1 MKLKLTDPFI
11 RNHPEPDK
19 RTEIY
24 DTLAPGLAVRITKT
38 GSKSFVYRY
47 RFNNKVKRYTIAR
60 YSNMRLAKARKVAA
74 ELSYKV
80 NQGIDPLAEK
90 QKRKRKPDLKKFSEL
105 AAEFKSDH
113 LTQRKQSTQKEY
125 NRIIDN
131 ELLPKLKNIPVPE
144 ITSHDIRKIIK
155 AKKKSGAATMA
166 NRIRAVASSIFSYAI
181 TEGMAKNNPV
191 EGTAKYESGDNS
203 RDRYYDETE
212 IKALWGAFDQES
224 EPVQSILKLLL
235 ISAQRKTETMK
246 MKWDDINN
254 DVWHIPAENAKNKQG
269 HDVPL
274 SDYATQ
280 IINGMKPICGNS
292 YYVFESPRLE
302 NEPIKW
308 IKQAVNRIRE
318 ASGVD
323 DFRIHDLRRT
333 AATFMAKGG
342 TDPMIIGKV
351 LNHKG
356 LAKENT
362 ITAIYNQHDYMDKK
376 RHALNK
382 WAAKLD
388 NILNDNPAK
397 ITKIS

>member
-1 MKLKLTDPFI
+1 MSSQKLTDRRIKNLSAPT
-11 RNHPEPDK
+11 K
-19 RTEIY
+19 TTEYY
-24 DTLAPGLAVRITKT
+24 DHYVSGLVLRITKT
-38 GSKSFVYRY
+38 GYKSFALRY
-47 RFNNKVKRYTIAR
+47 RFGKSKQITIGKYGEWSLADAR
-60 YSNMRLAKARKVAA
+60 DKAR
-74 ELSYKV
+74 ELKRMV
-80 NQGIDPLAEK
+80 GDGVDPLEEK
-90 QKRKRKPDLKKFSEL
+90 KKRKRKPDLKTFAEL
-105 AAEFKSDH
+105 ANEFKSDH

-125 NRIIDN
+125 NRIINN
-131 ELLPKLKNIPVPE
+131 ELLPKLKKLPVPE
-144 ITSHDIRKIIK
+144 ITSHDIRKILK
-155 AKKKSGAATMA
+155 AKKKSGSPTMA

-203 RDRYYDETE
+203 RDRYYNESE
-212 IKALWGAFDQES
+212 IKALWGAFEQES

-235 ISAQRKTETMK
+235 ITAQRKTETMQI
-246 MKWDDINN
+246 KWDDIDNN
-254 DVWHIPAENAKNKQG
+254 IWHIPAENAKNKKG

-274 SDYATQ
+274 SDYAIQ
-280 IINGMKPICGNS
+280 IINGIKPICGNS
-292 YYVFESPRLE
+292 DYVFESPRLD
-302 NEPIKW
+302 NQPIKW

-318 ASGVD
+318 ASGVA

-376 RHALNK
+376 RMALNR
-382 WAAKLD
+382 WAAELERMVTGRS
-388 NILNDNPAK
+388 AK
-397 ITKIS
+397 IHNL